1 MDPPAVLTHGVGF
14 AVYRRATRGG
24 FMHRRAGFVAIAFLA
39 AASVALPSTASAL
52 TKTVYAGA
60 SPALKKLV
68 GKVLGKGAK
77 AFKKKYSPG
86 FAAFSIQTVTINQGD
101 TVKWVGLSAQFHT
114 VDLPGKSGNYL
125 PLTVP
130 GKPVTGVNDFAG
142 NPFWFDGRPSVEGNP
157 ELFSPIGGHTYDGS
171 KRIDSGA
178 PFAPNAPNTL
188 KVTFTKPGVY
198 KYFCDIHPG
207 MIGYVVV
214 RAKGKPIP
222 SAKQD
227 TASLT
232 KQLTTEILSAKTLA
246 STKVPADH
254 VSLGASAS
262 DGVELYHFFPATLSV
277 KAGTVVT
284 FSISPDSRIEGH
296 TATLGPASYLTAL
309 ANSSSDP
316 AMQQTYYPSSNPALG
331 PIQLSPTSHG
341 NGFANTGVLDRDP
354 TEPFPSSQRIQFTH
368 PGTYHFICLIHP
380 FMTGTIVV
388 H

>member
-1 MDPPAVLTHGVGF
+1 
-14 AVYRRATRGG
+14 
-24 FMHRRAGFVAIAFLA
+24 MHRRAGFSAIAFLA

-52 TKTVYAGA
+52 TKTVYAGG
-60 SPALKKLV
+60 SPALKQLAGKL
-68 GKVLGKGAK
+68 LGKGAK
-77 AFKKKYSPG
+77 AFKNKYSPG

-101 TVKWVGLSAQFHT
+101 AVKWVGLSAQFHT

-142 NPFWFDGRPSVEGNP
+142 DPFWFDGRPSVEGNP

-171 KRIDSGA
+171 HRIDSGA

-227 TASLT
+227 AASLT
-232 KQLTTEILSAKTLA
+232 KQLTTEILSAKKLA

-284 FSISPDSRIEGH
+284 FSISRDSRIEGH
-296 TATLGPASYLTAL
+296 TAAFGPASYLTAL
-309 ANSSSDP
+309 ANSSSDA

-354 TEPFPSSQRIQFTH
+354 TEPFPSSERIQFTH